1 MNLKCKVF
9 KIIWKK
15 MLFFVYF
22 KILFFYVYI
31 LNIWVFQIK
40 YFPKNKRYL
49 YLEV

>member
-15 MLFFVYF
+15 KCYVYF
-22 KILFFYVYI
+22 KRFFFYVYI

-40 YFPKNKRYL
+40 YFQKNKIYF